1 MAYEIC
7 YEYEIRKCGKG
18 KWEKFDEAGYG
29 YGIGIWGWSWGRSWV
44 LGMEFILHEARS
56 VLEAYE
62 RMDLR
67 YHGFFI
73 GTDKLRCLYYT
84 ILV

>member
-1 MAYEIC
+1 M
-7 YEYEIRKCGKG
+7 RKRKMG
-18 KWEKFDEAGYG
+18 KFDEAGYG